1 MDDDLVQHNNLTS
14 QEREWRRERALW
26 NLFVLQKMQQRAED
40 VESQFVDGD
49 GTYRTYPTVLEF
61 WRQMII

>member
-49 GTYRTYPTVLEF
+49 GTYPTVLEF